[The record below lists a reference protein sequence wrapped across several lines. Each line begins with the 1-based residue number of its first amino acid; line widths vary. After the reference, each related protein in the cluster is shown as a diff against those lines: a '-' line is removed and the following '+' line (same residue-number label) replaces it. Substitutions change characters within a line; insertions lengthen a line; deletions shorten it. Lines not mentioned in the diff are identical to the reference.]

1 MIVIQMKYLII
12 FLLMCSFANAVLSCS
27 QYTDGA
33 ACTQAGC
40 SYNFNPMSSQYT
52 CESSGGGGGGG
63 GNTCNTMFYYC
74 SHDSSIYCSDDS
86 DCNSGANTCAHDG
99 VWYSC
104 SQNSMISCS
113 DDSDCNGCVGSGM
126 LGYYCEHDSSISCS
140 DDSDCTGPSC
150 VNTDCSDDRYDEFS
164 ASSETG
170 CDDGCST
177 PADCTVGANGQLC
190 QNGGFATGY
199 KTGTC
204 GCQCPA
210 GYSGDN
216 CQTASAC
223 TAGANGQACQN
234 GGTVTGTT
242 GSCSCNCASGYSG
255 NNCETAD
262 ACTTG
267 AGGNACQNGGTIGGT
282 TGNCRCDCATGFGGD
297 NCETCA
303 SGYSGTNCENFDGV
317 DPDYYEP
324 SDAEPDPLPDGDWE
338 TQDVACGDGNFVSL
352 ATNGEFSCKSCTQ
365 AGQGKTAFLAEFN
378 SKRGAGQG
386 SGVYH
391 GKCCINGHHKVCQQ
405 LLKSYK
411 QNCDDSDKGHDS
423 NRECVAV

>member
-1 MIVIQMKYLII
+1 MFNWCEHDNSI
-12 FLLMCSFANAVLSCS
+12 MCSF
-27 QYTDGA
+27 
-33 ACTQAGC
+33 
-40 SYNFNPMSSQYT
+40 
-52 CESSGGGGGGG
+52 
-63 GNTCNTMFYYC
+63 
-74 SHDSSIYCSDDS
+74 DS
-86 DCNSGANTCAHDG
+86 DCNGCVDVGAGSYACADD
-99 VWYSC
+99 S
-104 SQNSMISCS
+104 STSCS
-113 DDSDCNGCVGSGM
+113 DDSDCGGSG
-126 LGYYCEHDSSISCS
+126 GGSGGDSCDAS
-140 DDSDCTGPSC
+140 
-150 VNTDCSDDRYDEFS
+150 DCSDDRYDEYS
-164 ASSETG
+164 ASSESG

-177 PADCTVGANGQLC
+177 PGDCVDGANGLAC

-199 KTGTC
+199 RTGTC

-210 GYSGDN
+210 GYSGNN
-216 CQTASAC
+216 CETADAC

-255 NNCETAD
+255 NNCQTAS
-262 ACTTG
+262 ACTAG

-317 DPDYYEP
+317 DPDFYDP

-352 ATNGEFSCKSCTQ
+352 ATNGEFICKSCTE
-365 AGQGKTAFLAEFN
+365 AGQGKTIFLAEFN
-378 SKRGAGQG
+378 KKRGAGEG

-391 GKCCINGHHKVCQQ
+391 GKCCVNGHHKVCQQ